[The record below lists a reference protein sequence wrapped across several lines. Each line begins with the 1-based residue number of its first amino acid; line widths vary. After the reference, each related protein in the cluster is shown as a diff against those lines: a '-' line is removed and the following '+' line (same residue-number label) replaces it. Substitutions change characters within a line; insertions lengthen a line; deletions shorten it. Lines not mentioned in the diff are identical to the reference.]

1 MTSSYGRGQYFNKLR
16 EYQVNNKEWES
27 IIRKVNQKESGLS
40 DFSRMPKM
48 RKESGGKLV
57 PSPY

>member
-40 DFSRMPKM
+40 ELFQNAKDE
-48 RKESGGKLV
+48 KESGGKLV